1 MCCLW
6 VKKTIFLTKIIRLTR
21 TSSSFFCVAW
31 SWESSPACTCS
42 RTTLTS
48 PDPSESDYIL
58 HGYHNTVSGRC
69 IHFQFFRWSPK
80 HVWPSVEQFC
90 PVWTHKQALSGI
102 CLPGGSSHDVVFL
115 GDVRKWKVTGLL
127 DKCRINFPAL
137 LQTDTQLLL
146 WALKLCLHRT
156 RCERNSISICHD
168 QTFSTGRDSWTSWC
182 SVSRHL
188 QLQFFFFCD
197 SGLLLLPPT
206 AQKKNNDDRMSRCSG
221 RDETDGANW
230 TLKCPSVFPTLFC
243 CASLWLIV
251 YSVAWC
257 HVSLM

>member
-48 PDPSESDYIL
+48 PDTSESDYIL

-115 GDVRKWKVTGLL
+115 GDVRKWKVTGWL

-146 WALKLCLHRT
+146 WALKLFLHRT
-156 RCERNSISICHD
+156 LRAKQH
-168 QTFSTGRDSWTSWC
+168 QHL
-182 SVSRHL
+182 SRPNVLHWK
-188 QLQFFFFCD
+188 
-197 SGLLLLPPT
+197 GLLDLVVL
-206 AQKKNNDDRMSRCSG
+206 R
-221 RDETDGANW
+221 
-230 TLKCPSVFPTLFC
+230 
-243 CASLWLIV
+243 
-251 YSVAWC
+251 
-257 HVSLM
+257 